1 MPSMVFRL
9 LFVLWIVNTAIY
21 GALMREHGGTAL
33 LGRVVDGH
41 YFVGRLRTLTEV
53 SPAFYDYSLWH
64 GWFSLA
70 LSVVVLPLWLLWRY
84 RRI

>member
-1 MPSMVFRL
+1 MVLRL
-9 LFVLWIVNTAIY
+9 LFILWVINTAIY

-41 YFVGRLRTLTEV
+41 YFVGKLRAFTEV
-53 SPAFYDYSLWH
+53 SSDFYAYSLWH

-70 LSVVVLPLWLLWRY
+70 LSAVVLPAWIAWTL
-84 RRI
+84 RRP